1 MDSLADNVAGSGPD
15 TPLEETRMSD
25 SPSQVTVSTAGL
37 SAAWDALRTAVVP
50 LASYIGAITALAGT
64 DHIGTT
70 LRAIQGA
77 ISGLVIAVD
86 HHNLTK

>member
-1 MDSLADNVAGSGPD
+1 MAAPA
-15 TPLEETRMSD
+15 P
-25 SPSQVTVSTAGL
+25 VSIK
-37 SAAWDALRTAVVP
+37 AAWDALRTAVVP

-70 LRAIQGA
+70 LRAVQGSISALIIA
-77 ISGLVIAVD
+77 ID

>member
-1 MDSLADNVAGSGPD
+1 MAAPV
-15 TPLEETRMSD
+15 TP
-25 SPSQVTVSTAGL
+25 PSI

-50 LASYIGAITALAGT
+50 LASCIGAITALAGT

-77 ISGLVIAVD
+77 ASALIIAVD